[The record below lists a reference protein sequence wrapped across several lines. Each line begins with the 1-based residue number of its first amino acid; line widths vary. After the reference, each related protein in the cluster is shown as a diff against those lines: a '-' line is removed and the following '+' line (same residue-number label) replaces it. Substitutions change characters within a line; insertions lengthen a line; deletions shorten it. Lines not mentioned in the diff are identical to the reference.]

1 MREMAPRRAV
11 DKGYCAVREQ
21 SLERQGLDEEKAR
34 EGLGQRVMR
43 CWGAKPG
50 RRWSQEGSWTKA

>member
-21 SLERQGLDEEKAR
+21 SLERQGLDEDKAR
-34 EGLGQRVMR
+34 EGLGQRLMR
-43 CWGAKPG
+43 CWGAKP
-50 RRWSQEGSWTKA
+50 